1 MAGNGKAVHVSI
13 TFRNTEGTEPIK
25 NYASEKIKN
34 CAQKFVH
41 HDTDVHLVLTVEKNR
56 HIAEASFHTDGH
68 DFAGREE
75 SDNLYSSIDSLA
87 DSLSNQLRKHKEK
100 LKNHH

>member
-1 MAGNGKAVHVSI
+1 MTANAKAVNVTI

-25 NYASEKIKN
+25 NYASDKLKN
-34 CAQKFVH
+34 ITQKFVH
-41 HDTDVHLVLTVEKNR
+41 HDTEVHLVLTVEKNR

-75 SDNLYSSIDSLA
+75 SENLYASIDSLA
-87 DSLSNQLRKHKEK
+87 ETLTEQLRRHKER
-100 LKNHH
+100 LKKHH